1 MPKILYTKA
10 EAVKELNVN
19 RKTFESWYPL
29 FKVGTH
35 YIHKNPINKRSPRL
49 WDLEKVRKTLMQ
61 PTNTLTRLLK

>member
-1 MPKILYTKA
+1 MQKILYSKS
-10 EAVKELNVN
+10 EALEQLNIS

-29 FKVGTH
+29 FKAGTH
-35 YIHKNPINKRSPRL
+35 YIHKNPINKKSPRL

>member
-1 MPKILYTKA
+1 MEKILFTKSETIKA
-10 EAVKELNVN
+10 LNIG
-19 RKTFESWYPL
+19 KDTFQSYYPL
-29 FKVGTH
+29 FKAGTH

>member
-10 EAVKELNVN
+10 EAVRELNVN

-29 FKVGTH
+29 FKAGTH
-35 YIHKNPINKRSPRL
+35 YIHKNPVNLNSPRL

-61 PTNTLTRLLK
+61 PPNTLARLLK

>member
-1 MPKILYTKA
+1 MEKILLTKSETIKA
-10 EAVKELNVN
+10 LNIGRN
-19 RKTFESWYPL
+19 TFESYYGL
-29 FKVGTH
+29 FKAGTH

>member
-1 MPKILYTKA
+1 MEKILLTKSETIKA
-10 EAVKELNVN
+10 LNIG
-19 RKTFESWYPL
+19 KDTFQSYYPL
-29 FKVGTH
+29 FKAGTH

>member
-1 MPKILYTKA
+1 MEKILFTKSETIKA
-10 EAVKELNVN
+10 LNIGRN
-19 RKTFESWYPL
+19 TFESYYPL

-35 YIHKNPINKRSPRL
+35 YIHKNPINLNSPRL